1 MISFLTKS
9 KLLSASQCQKRLW
22 LETYQGEAREELS
35 YSQQRRIEQGLEV
48 GAYARQ
54 YFPQGTLIEGE
65 TIEDQIEQT
74 QNAIEKG
81 EKCLFEATFMFDN
94 IVIRCDILL
103 REESDKWQLIEVKSS
118 TKVKDEHL
126 QDLAI
131 QKYVLAGND
140 LFLSNIQV
148 MHINRDCVYPDFS
161 NLLIREDVTQQIKGV
176 FSNLPQLIRHSQN
189 TLERE
194 EIPDINIGKHCEK
207 PYPCPFKSFCWEGI
221 EEPTILSIPNLRG
234 RRLDQINDLIA
245 QGIYSLRDLP
255 EDFPLTEKQAEA
267 VREKLNPELM
277 INEQGILEKFSQLE
291 YPLYFFDFETLDP
304 AIPRFEGL
312 QPYQHFPFQYSCHI
326 LHQNG
331 ELEYHTYL
339 HENETD
345 PREKVIES
353 LLETLG
359 EKGSIIVYYQ
369 SFEAQRLGELAEQFP
384 EYSTQLNQ
392 IKERLWDQWKIFK
405 DDYQHPDFGGS
416 TSLKKV
422 LPVLVPEMS
431 YDNLDI
437 QGGDEAQA
445 LWDLVIQGKA
455 GNQREK
461 MLADLKAYSEQDTY
475 AMVAIHQIFINQIL
489 PEMEGITNELLEK
502 LKIVTEHSAGLE
514 TLKENLNSADQEI
527 RLIALHQLHN
537 YGEEGLKLLD
547 LVSLEDREKLAQDK
561 ATSEEILS
569 CLANDQSSWIREQVA
584 SNEKTPDYLLERLA
598 EDEHYRV
605 RAEVAINQKTPLTV
619 LDWLIVDA
627 DYDVVEAVLD
637 HPSYSVHRLQKIASD
652 PNTPE
657 EFFEKLANCGDPK
670 ICLQVANNTDI
681 SPKLREN
688 LLENFLES
696 DIEEEEEVATWLRE
710 IASDPKTPEELLEKL
725 ANSKNLTVCLE
736 VAKNPNTSEES
747 LEKLAKNEH
756 WEVRLEVAKNPYIS
770 PELLEIL
777 EDDEDLD
784 VREEVAFQK
793 LDMQEIDSDLEKL
806 IYHDYDEDLAERL
819 DELSPRVLRS
829 LAWSI
834 NPEIGESIAKYKN
847 LPSQIL
853 EELAFESPVFVRA
866 EIAGRSDLSNEI
878 FNKLATDEDTEVRAR
893 VARNQKTPAPILEKL
908 AEDEHH
914 WVREEV
920 AANPNTPNYVLEKL
934 ANDPN

>member
-22 LETYQGEAREELS
+22 LETYQGEATEELS

-54 YFPQGTLIEGE
+54 YFPQGILIEGE

-94 IVIRCDILL
+94 IIIRCDILL

-140 LFLSNIQV
+140 LFLSNIEV
-148 MHINRDCVYPDFS
+148 MHIHRDCVYPDFS
-161 NLLIREDVTQQIKGV
+161 NLLIREDVTQQLKGV

-345 PREKVIES
+345 PREKIIES

-369 SFEAQRLGELAEQFP
+369 WFEAQRLGELAEQFP

-455 GNQREK
+455 GNQRDK
-461 MLADLKAYSEQDTY
+461 ILADLKAYSEQDTY
-475 AMVAIHQIFINQIL
+475 AMVAIHQQIL
-489 PEMEGITNELLEK
+489 
-502 LKIVTEHSAGLE
+502 EH
-514 TLKENLNSADQEI
+514 
-527 RLIALHQLHN
+527 
-537 YGEEGLKLLD
+537 
-547 LVSLEDREKLAQDK
+547 LATHKDK
-561 ATSEEILS
+561 KVRRA
-569 CLANDQSSWIREQVA
+569 VA
-584 SNEKTPDYLLERLA
+584 SNPSTP
-598 EDEHYRV
+598 
-605 RAEVAINQKTPLTV
+605 
-619 LDWLIVDA
+619 
-627 DYDVVEAVLD
+627 
-637 HPSYSVHRLQKIASD
+637 
-652 PNTPE
+652 
-657 EFFEKLANCGDPK
+657 
-670 ICLQVANNTDI
+670 
-681 SPKLREN
+681 
-688 LLENFLES
+688 
-696 DIEEEEEVATWLRE
+696 IE
-710 IASDPKTPEELLEKL
+710 ILEKL
-725 ANSKNLTVCLE
+725 ADDDNTCLE
-736 VAKNPNTSEES
+736 VAENPNTPKW
-747 LEKLAKNEH
+747 LANTILAKTDD
-756 WEVRLEVAKNPYIS
+756 LEVLQS
-770 PELLEIL
+770 
-777 EDDEDLD
+777 
-784 VREEVAFQK
+784 VAN
-793 LDMQEIDSDLEKL
+793 DAETPID
-806 IYHDYDEDLAERL
+806 
-819 DELSPRVLRS
+819 
-829 LAWSI
+829 
-834 NPEIGESIAKYKN
+834 
-847 LPSQIL
+847 IL
-853 EELAFESPVFVRA
+853 EELALMTTQVEWSELVALQEKGIETGELDINGESSEWQELFSLRQELYVKDDAISTLETMAENPQTPV
-866 EIAGRSDLSNEI
+866 EDL
-878 FNKLATDEDTEVRAR
+878 FRLVHLPFPK
-893 VARNQKTPAPILEKL
+893 ILEVVKHRL
-908 AEDEHH
+908 SALVE
-914 WVREEV
+914 
-920 AANPNTPNYVLEKL
+920 NPNTDPELLSKIENFNQYNKMTVDQLKNLAKERGITGYSNKKKQALIKL
-934 ANDPN
+934 HKDWDKNQNN